1 MRSFSLAAAIIGVV
15 VIVWE
20 FRFVGSKGSLWLEFM
35 LIAVAIILIAVEQI
49 RHGGS

>member
-1 MRSFSLAAAIIGVV
+1 MRILPIAALVAGVLV
-15 VIVWE
+15 FIWE

-35 LIAVAIILIAVEQI
+35 LIAVAIMLVAAEQI